1 MQNQLFKNVLLEKSH
16 FIKARKKKNYNISS
30 YPLPTLQKINEV
42 QLEHLIRM
50 MSEVH
55 SFKVRNQVAC
65 YTSGKW
71 PGGEK

>member
-1 MQNQLFKNVLLEKSH
+1 MQNQHFKNVLLEKSH
-16 FIKARKKKNYNISS
+16 FIKLERKKNYNISS

-42 QLEHLIRM
+42 QWEHLIRM

-55 SFKVRNQVAC
+55 SFKVKNQVAD
-65 YTSGKW
+65 YTFGKW